1 MTSNPADWLI
11 EKPSFSKISKKN
23 FVNSQN
29 FWNWQQNAKK
39 WFVSFFSH
47 FNEVSKALPP
57 QQRHRVYFFPCRPV
71 HCQCLVDRLAR
82 NFTYVHT
89 EDMWHSPLANSTFHC
104 VQSPTCH
111 KRAAT
116 NSPSKSFV
124 VLDYLQASTRRGT
137 SLCKMILVFRSFFRA
152 APPLVNGHNNAKVTL
167 ESFQFCTYFLF
178 LTIHKTISLSI
189 KNKNVF

>member
-11 EKPSFSKISKKN
+11 EKPSFSKISKKELCK
-23 FVNSQN
+23 FSEFLELV
-29 FWNWQQNAKK
+29 AKCQK
-39 WFVSFFSH
+39 VVRQLFSH

-167 ESFQFCTYFLF
+167 ESFQYSFVLISYFLKF
-178 LTIHKTISLSI
+178 FKL
-189 KNKNVF
+189 